1 MTKDLQNVP
10 LEIVRASEIEPR
22 QVEWLWYPYIPFGK
36 VTIIDGDPGEGK
48 SMYVLALAAL
58 LTRGDPLPLSDQR
71 HSPMDVIYQNTE
83 DDADDTVVPRFIR
96 AGGDRDR
103 LLFISEEKKGLT
115 FADGRLVQAI
125 RKTKA
130 RLLILDP
137 LVSYIG
143 ADTALNSANEVRAQ
157 FNHLIHAAKETGCA
171 ILIVGHMNKTIGVK
185 AMYRTSGS
193 MDIIASAR
201 SALVVGRSRNG
212 EPDQRV
218 MAVKKCNLAEKGPS
232 VLFSVG
238 GGSVKWLGQ
247 TEVTADELVGAF
259 GAEGGR
265 PNVKQELAERELQ
278 AILADGAVPQK
289 EIEKILGDKGVSL
302 STIKIAK
309 KKLDIRSVRL
319 PGQDGWFWRMPQP
332 EEEENN
338 VTMTAGLSG

>member
-96 AGGDRDR
+96 AGGDRER

-125 RKTKA
+125 RQTGA

-201 SALVVGRSRNG
+201 SALFCPV
-212 EPDQRV
+212 
-218 MAVKKCNLAEKGPS
+218 C
-232 VLFSVG
+232 F
-238 GGSVKWLGQ
+238 
-247 TEVTADELVGAF
+247 
-259 GAEGGR
+259 GGR
-265 PNVKQELAERELQ
+265 PLKERR
-278 AILADGAVPQK
+278 A
-289 EIEKILGDKGVSL
+289 
-302 STIKIAK
+302 
-309 KKLDIRSVRL
+309 
-319 PGQDGWFWRMPQP
+319 
-332 EEEENN
+332 
-338 VTMTAGLSG
+338 